1 VIFLFDVIS
10 PKLIPSKMAEIKIRK
25 AEKADMPGAL
35 TLIKELAEY
44 EREPQEVVVTVADL
58 ERDGFGAHPL
68 FHCFVAERENKIL
81 GIALYYIKYSTW
93 KGPCVFLEDIIV
105 TQSERRS
112 GIGKMLFEEVMKAS
126 KARGARRMEW
136 QVLDW
141 NEPAKK
147 FYEKYHPLVL
157 EEWKN
162 YRLTEAQL

>member
-1 VIFLFDVIS
+1 
-10 PKLIPSKMAEIKIRK
+10 MAEIKIRK
-25 AEKADMPGAL
+25 AVKSDMPGAL
-35 TLIKELAEY
+35 ALIKELAEY

-58 ERDGFGAHPL
+58 ERDGFGEHPI
-68 FHCFVAERENKIL
+68 FHCFIAERENNIL

-126 KARGARRMEW
+126 KERGARRMEW

-147 FYEKYHPLVL
+147 FYEKYHPMILK
-157 EEWKN
+157 EWMN
-162 YRLTEAQL
+162 YRLTEEQL